1 MTRLPKNSSDL
12 ARIGVFVPRPGG
24 RCLFAYVLL
33 ALGSSRMELTLH
45 VSTHQLRRGAFPSMS
60 FLSLCLS
67 GCVVGPDFHHPIPP
81 ATGSLPQ
88 ATLASSAR
96 AGGEVQHFA
105 AGRDVPG
112 DWWRLFHSAALDQLV
127 ERAIRNNPDVKSAE
141 AALRSAQANVEAQRG
156 AFFPQISA
164 GFSPMRQKVSTD
176 PLVPSTSTGS
186 PYYTTYTASLTVSYV
201 ADVFGGN
208 RRQVEALGAQA
219 EVQTFQLEAVHLTLT
234 ANLALAAIQQ
244 ASLRAQIGAVQKSIG
259 IEKELLALQKSK
271 FSAGQIGELDVSTQ
285 EAALAQAEQSLP
297 PLEKQLSQQK
307 NQLIALSGYL
317 PGEGVEPDFDF
328 VQLKLPEELPVSLPS
343 SVVKQRPDVLAAEAN
358 MHAATALV
366 GVAIANRLPQFNIA
380 ANGGTMSSAISNVLN
395 FSPPYSFWMIAGSAT
410 QVLFDGFT
418 LEQKQRAAEAGLDQ
432 AAAQYRSAVV
442 LGFQN
447 VADSL
452 QALDYDAKALRSAIL
467 GERAAATSL
476 NLVRKQ
482 LSVGQVDGLQVL
494 NAEQTYLQANL
505 AAIQAKAARY
515 ADTVAL
521 FQALGGGWWNRLDVP
536 PPEVAHAWWDVGVP
550 RIE

>member
-1 MTRLPKNSSDL
+1 M
-12 ARIGVFVPRPGG
+12 
-24 RCLFAYVLL
+24 
-33 ALGSSRMELTLH
+33 
-45 VSTHQLRRGAFPSMS
+45 
-60 FLSLCLS
+60 
-67 GCVVGPDFHHPIPP
+67 
-81 ATGSLPQ
+81 
-88 ATLASSAR
+88 
-96 AGGEVQHFA
+96 
-105 AGRDVPG
+105 
-112 DWWRLFHSAALDQLV
+112 
-127 ERAIRNNPDVKSAE
+127 
-141 AALRSAQANVEAQRG
+141 RSAQANVEAQRG
-156 AFFPQISA
+156 VFFPQVSA
-164 GFSPMRQKVSTD
+164 GFSPARQKVSTD
-176 PLVPSTSTGS
+176 PLVPSTATGS
-186 PYYTTYTASLTVSYV
+186 PYFTTYTASLTVSYV

-219 EVQTFQLEAVHLTLT
+219 EVQIFQLEAVHLTLT

-271 FSAGQIGELDVSTQ
+271 FAAGQIGELDVSTQ

-297 PLEKQLSQQK
+297 PLEKELSQQK

-317 PGEGVEPDFDF
+317 PGEGIEPDFDF
-328 VQLKLPEELPVSLPS
+328 AQIKLPEVLPVSLPS

-380 ANGGTMSSAISNVLN
+380 ANGGTMSSAITNVLN

-418 LEQKQRAAEAGLDQ
+418 LEQKQRAAEAGLEQ

-482 LSVGQVDGLQVL
+482 LSVGQVDALQVL

-505 AAIQAKAARY
+505 AAIQAKAVRY

-521 FQALGGGWWNRLDVP
+521 FQALGGGWWNRSDVP
-536 PPEVAHAWWDVGVP
+536 PPEVVHAWWDVGMH